1 MTPLD
6 LARWR
11 ALCEEAVHDAL
22 GHGVVTDERAANVVR
37 MVLAAFVA
45 GEVEGPYDVVAPF
58 EDGPLTRVRHKTL
71 FGHEWSFAYQHMAR
85 AVANVLNYLEAQR
98 A

>member
-1 MTPLD
+1 MTREMLLMKVSA
-6 LARWR
+6 LANGSI
-11 ALCEEAVHDAL
+11 APQSVMQAIDVYVEAVL
-22 GHGVVTDERAANVVR
+22 S
-37 MVLAAFVA
+37 AFVA